1 MINYN
6 MFPEFSKIPRQPG
19 VYIFK
24 AAKESVL
31 YVGKAKNL
39 RSRMRSYFFDS
50 ANLQPRKAAMVRQ
63 VRDFSYIV
71 TDNELE
77 ALILEANLIK
87 QYKPKF
93 NIILRDDKNYPYIK
107 ITTAEQWP
115 RIEVVRKIEKDNNF
129 YFGPYVPAQAMW
141 EAIAFIRRNFLIRTC
156 GYSLD
161 KPMRPCVQHQMK
173 RCLAP
178 CAGIVSKDEYR
189 KIIDEVILFLKGEK
203 RELLKN
209 LEDRM
214 HALSE
219 EMSFEGAAKIRDRI
233 FKIQRA
239 FESQKVVS
247 PELGDIDVIGY
258 YYQKTENRF
267 SHFNIAINVLFIRN
281 GILIGAK
288 DFFIDNIIASNEA
301 EMLHS
306 FIEIFYSKE
315 IIPAV
320 VILVNAMPAE
330 IRPLKTWL
338 REKSGESVN
347 IEIPVKGKKLE
358 LLRMANENARIHFDF
373 KKKLTPDEIL
383 SIEGLKMLTPLERN
397 FLTGLKERLH
407 LTKTPVSI
415 GAFDVST
422 IHGSESVGA
431 FIYWE
436 NGAFKK
442 DNYRHLRI
450 KGVAGVDD
458 YAMMREIVERILK
471 KEHLIPEL
479 IVIDGGKGQLE
490 VARKAMEDLHI
501 NTDIIAVAKKPD
513 RAFIIRRQ
521 KTKDN
526 NREPCPYSVI
536 KIPPCP
542 PLLKGGFKDTD
553 NENYE
558 IIDLEDRSSS
568 SLLLKK
574 IRDEVHRFAITF
586 HRKLRDKRL
595 MESQLQKIPGIGKK
609 RRLELLRH
617 FGSIDN
623 IRKATVNEIANI
635 KGFNKKVAEKVIEG
649 LQP

>member
-1 MINYN
+1 MAIALIMINYN
-6 MFPEFSKIPRQPG
+6 MFQEFSKIPRKPG

-24 AAKESVL
+24 AVKERVL

-39 RSRMRSYFFDS
+39 RSRMRSYFLDS
-50 ANLQPRKAAMVRQ
+50 ANLEPRKAAMVRQ

-107 ITTAEQWP
+107 IKTAEEWP
-115 RIEVVRKIEKDNNF
+115 SIEVVRKAKKDGNF

-141 EAIAFIRRNFLIRTC
+141 EALAFIRRNFLIRTC

-173 RCLAP
+173 RCSAP
-178 CAGIVSKDEYR
+178 CAGLVSKEEYR
-189 KIIDEVILFLKGEK
+189 KIIDEVMLFLKGEK

-219 EMSFEGAAKIRDRI
+219 EMRFEDAAKIRDRI
-233 FKIQRA
+233 FKLQRA

-258 YYQKTENRF
+258 YIQKTEDGFTRF
-267 SHFNIAINVLFIRN
+267 NVAINVLFIRN

-306 FIEIFYSKE
+306 FIELFYSKE
-315 IIPAV
+315 IIPPA
-320 VILVNAMPAE
+320 VILVNVMPAE
-330 IRPLKTWL
+330 IRPLKAWL
-338 REKSGESVN
+338 KKKKEESVN
-347 IEIPVKGKKLE
+347 IEVPADGKKME
-358 LLRMANENARIHFDF
+358 LLHMANENARLHFGT
-373 KKKLTPDEIL
+373 KKKSTFDEIL
-383 SIEGLKMLTPLERN
+383 EILKD
-397 FLTGLKERLH
+397 RLH
-407 LTKTPVSI
+407 LAKVPLSI

-422 IHGSESVGA
+422 IQGSESVGA

-436 NGAFKK
+436 NGAFKNDK
-442 DNYRHLRI
+442 YRHLKI
-450 KGVAGVDD
+450 KSVAGVDD
-458 YAMMREIVERILK
+458 YAMMHEIVERVLVR
-471 KEHLIPEL
+471 EHLMPDL
-479 IVIDGGKGQLE
+479 VVIDGGKGQLE
-490 VARKAMEDLHI
+490 VARKVMEDLHI
-501 NTDIIAVAKKPD
+501 NTDLIAVAKKPD
-513 RAFIIRRQ
+513 RAFILN
-521 KTKDN
+521 D
-526 NREPCPYSVI
+526 
-536 KIPPCP
+536 
-542 PLLKGGFKDTD
+542 
-553 NENYE
+553 E
-558 IIDLEDRSSS
+558 IIDLEDKSKE

-595 MESQLQKIPGIGKK
+595 MESQLEKIPGIGKK

-623 IRKATVNEIANI
+623 IRNASAEEIAAI
-635 KGFNKKVAEKVIEG
+635 KGFNSKIAKKVKET
-649 LQP
+649 L